1 MNYNIKKT
9 VAVVGGRDFTD
20 YERMA
25 KILNTVKYKVSSF
38 VSGGAKG
45 ADQLAERYATINRL
59 DIKIFKP
66 DWDTYGKKAGFLRN
80 QHIVKEADVVIAFW
94 NGISK
99 GTRHTIELAKENN
112 KQLKVYNY

>member
-25 KILNTVKYKVSSF
+25 RILNPIKYKIQYL

-45 ADQLAERYATINRL
+45 ADQLAELYAKVYKVR
-59 DIKIFKP
+59 IKIFEA

-80 QHIVKEADVVIAFW
+80 QDIVKEADVVIAFW

-99 GTRHTIELAKENN
+99 GTRHTIELAKKNN

>member
-1 MNYNIKKT
+1 MNYHVKKK

-20 YERMA
+20 YLRMA
-25 KILNTVKYKVSSF
+25 KILNPVKYKIQYL

-45 ADQLAERYATINRL
+45 ADQLAELYAKAYKVR
-59 DIKIFKP
+59 IKIFDA

-80 QHIVKEADVVIAFW
+80 QDIVKEADIVIAFW
-94 NGISK
+94 NGKSK